1 VRLDYAV
8 ISHLHADHMGQVT
21 DDAPTDPSGSYR
33 LTGITE
39 AATMLP
45 AGTLID
51 RGWPDYPVVPPA
63 SDDPTFANYQAF
75 IRNQRDGAG
84 LEVEAIRVGARDQI
98 VLRRAPGRYG
108 DFEVRNVAANGLVW
122 TGQDD
127 GVVNRFPAS
136 GEARPEDAPTENMSS
151 IGLRLTYGAFDYF
164 TGGDMPGIPAAG
176 APAWHAIEPVVAR
189 AIGETDVHVAN
200 HHGSIDPAS
209 PEFLLAL
216 RSQVIVLPSWSPTHP
231 SQDSL
236 KRMMEPRLYPGPRD
250 IFATRVAEPTKV
262 SIGARA
268 TRLAA
273 DRGHVVVRV
282 SPGGA
287 TFHVFVLDDEREAFC
302 VTGTFGPYTSGR

>member
-1 VRLDYAV
+1 
-8 ISHLHADHMGQVT
+8 
-21 DDAPTDPSGSYR
+21 
-33 LTGITE
+33 
-39 AATMLP
+39 
-45 AGTLID
+45 
-51 RGWPDYPVVPPA
+51 
-63 SDDPTFANYQAF
+63 
-75 IRNQRDGAG
+75 
-84 LEVEAIRVGARDQI
+84 
-98 VLRRAPGRYG
+98 
-108 DFEVRNVAANGLVW
+108 
-122 TGQDD
+122 
-127 GVVNRFPAS
+127 
-136 GEARPEDAPTENMSS
+136 MSS

-268 TRLAA
+268 TRFAS
-273 DRGHVVVRV
+273 DHGHVVVRV

-287 TFHVFVLDDEREAFC
+287 TFPVYVLDDEREAFC
-302 VTGTFGPYTSGR
+302 VMGAFGPYTSGT